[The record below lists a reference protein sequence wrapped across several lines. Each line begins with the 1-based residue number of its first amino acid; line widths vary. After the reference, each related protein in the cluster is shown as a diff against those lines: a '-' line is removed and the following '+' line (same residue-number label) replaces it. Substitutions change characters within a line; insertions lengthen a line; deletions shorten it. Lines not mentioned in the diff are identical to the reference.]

1 MNKNLFLAIC
11 CVIALAFASCSTL
24 RPSKRL
30 PAISEIAPILD
41 SIVTEG
47 FQLYYSERANW
58 IATDQV
64 FERYQ
69 PNQLGSSVSF
79 QPDKDTWTVAFF
91 DQNNENCLMECRFNI
106 ISNHSI
112 FLDSVRPITT
122 SEKELLRRKQT
133 MLDEAID
140 RYGSEMSFAPS
151 SFGEPNVDIV
161 QFTDKLTRLYFMQ
174 GTIKPNVIPFGNDY
188 SIDFDENLQPIA
200 FRRYHRSLI
209 DCPTINEK
217 GEEVRMTWHSHLQDN
232 PFITPTDI
240 CNFLLYRPD
249 NMFEFCVVSTAY
261 GRIFTFNVAQR
272 RILIQ

>member
-24 RPSKRL
+24 RTSKRL

-188 SIDFDENLQPIA
+188 SIDFDEIVFGGKIGRRQGLPIPS
-200 FRRYHRSLI
+200 RRYEETIYVSVCQSDNSKTIKLRKSYSLRKTF
-209 DCPTINEK
+209 DNNTSYYSFTILPCSK
-217 GEEVRMTWHSHLQDN
+217 PWS
-232 PFITPTDI
+232 
-240 CNFLLYRPD
+240 
-249 NMFEFCVVSTAY
+249 VSM
-261 GRIFTFNVAQR
+261 Q
-272 RILIQ
+272 